1 MGKKI
6 MIVGANFD
14 DKGSQARLYNVIDEL
29 RKRFSDCEIYY
40 AHNDEQLDAAL
51 YRFGKVSFTKKT
63 QSQLLKANP
72 LGGITKLF
80 KKKDETASP
89 ENDISNI
96 VSQLDLMIDVSD
108 HTLVDSNDIADI
120 QYYLDNI
127 KIAKKYKI
135 PMIIMPQSFGPLNFS
150 MDDMHILGEMKD
162 ILFYPKAIFT
172 REQDGY
178 NELMGYFGLDNL
190 RRSTDMLLI
199 DNNFELSN
207 VCSRFY
213 RPEIPEIT
221 EKNNIAIIPNAVAF
235 TKKYNDHSIDM
246 YKKLFEALNNVR
258 RNVYIICQASS
269 DMEVCKELA
278 SRFKLFD
285 NVHLIDRE
293 LDCVE
298 FDMLIKKFD
307 IVISSHYSACVQ
319 AYRNYIPVLLLG
331 SGARYKELSELLGQE
346 NLFFDIL
353 SEDCNNFD
361 IQDELYE
368 LIADLDLAKT
378 RIQTRMLNIQ
388 NESCFSI
395 LDELNW

>member
-1 MGKKI
+1 
-6 MIVGANFD
+6 MIVGANFN

-51 YRFGKVSFTKKT
+51 YRFGKISFTKKT
-63 QSQLLKANP
+63 QAQLLKSNP

-80 KKKDETASP
+80 RKKEENPSP
-89 ENDISNI
+89 ETDVANI

-108 HTLVDSNDIADI
+108 HVLVDTNDIADI
-120 QYYLDNI
+120 EYYLDNI

-135 PMIIMPQSFGPLNFS
+135 PMIIMPQSFGPLNFG
-150 MDDMHILGEMKD
+150 MDDMHILGDMKD
-162 ILFYPKAIFT
+162 ILFYPKVIFT

-190 RRSTDMLLI
+190 RRSTDMLLV

-221 EKNNIAIIPNAVAF
+221 TSNNIAIVPNAVAF
-235 TKKYNDHSIDM
+235 TKKFNDHSIDL

-258 RNVYIICQASS
+258 RNVYIICQATS

-278 SRFKLFD
+278 SRFKMFE
-285 NVHLIDRE
+285 NIHFIDRE

-307 IVISSHYSACVQ
+307 IVISSHYSACIQ
-319 AYRNYIPVLLLG
+319 AYRNYTPVLLLG
-331 SGARYKELSELLGQE
+331 SGARYKELAELLGQE
-346 NLFFDIL
+346 SLFFDIL

-388 NESCFSI
+388 NESCFGV